1 MCFSTFARPLS
12 RICPTQLSHCM
23 TTIPSSRTQ
32 APLLLRSYPA
42 AYFHP
47 QFINLS
53 LRDISQEE
61 CIALCTQP
69 IKEWVESA
77 KIDFSGEGLSAI
89 QSYFATFNTA
99 IDGVSCLS
107 ANQVASLK
115 GEFNQEVCA
124 LVENKWA
131 ADLAEAFYNI
141 PGISDLTERALAG
154 QKWTDHYFAALKQLR
169 EWQSPLRFIPGEE
182 VQKFLDK
189 TLACFEAHSYHIAE
203 MRVETLCRQMEK
215 NPDVLCGSE
224 KEYIESPCSSEKN
237 DFPCGSEKNYIEE
250 NPEPSS
256 GPEEED
262 YSELM
267 ELSPHILG
275 PKINGN
281 KELLKQ
287 CVWMGFTLQKM
298 NWPYHN
304 KEGLFQ
310 NIFNPPVPD
319 VRKE

>member
-1 MCFSTFARPLS
+1 MSFSTIVRPLTKKCS
-12 RICPTQLSHCM
+12 PTPLSHCM
-23 TTIPSSRTQ
+23 TTIPSSRIQ
-32 APLLLRSYPA
+32 APLSLRSYPA
-42 AYFHP
+42 AHFHP
-47 QFINLS
+47 QFVNLS

-69 IKEWVESA
+69 IKEWAESA

-99 IDGVSCLS
+99 LDGVSCLS
-107 ANQVASLK
+107 PSQVASLK

-131 ADLAEAFYNI
+131 ADLAEAFYSTT
-141 PGISDLTERALAG
+141 GISDLTERALAG
-154 QKWTDHYFAALKQLR
+154 QKWTDNYFAVLKQLR

-189 TLACFEAHSYHIAE
+189 TLTCFEEHSYHIAE
-203 MRVETLCRQMEK
+203 MRAETLFRQMEK
-215 NPDVLCGSE
+215 NPDFLCGSE
-224 KEYIESPCSSEKN
+224 KDYLESPD
-237 DFPCGSEKNYIEE
+237 DFPCGSEKDYIEE
-250 NPEPSS
+250 APEPTCDLK
-256 GPEEED
+256 EED
-262 YSELM
+262 CSELM

-298 NWPYHN
+298 NHPYHN

-310 NIFNPPVPD
+310 DIFNPPVPD